1 MVTNND
7 SGNDFFSDSDMDSRI
22 KQVIPEGAELVR
34 QLHGLTTKDSIPLE
48 VSDTITTIQWWRFE
62 DQIFLIEKVA
72 EDYYMVHTPVCG
84 EVRFDAEN
92 KYREEFKDM
101 HRVQTNESGSSDMV
115 ISLAKNNRMGENEG
129 GEV

>member
-1 MVTNND
+1 M
-7 SGNDFFSDSDMDSRI
+7 I
-22 KQVIPEGAELVR
+22 
-34 QLHGLTTKDSIPLE
+34 
-48 VSDTITTIQWWRFE
+48 
-62 DQIFLIEKVA
+62 
-72 EDYYMVHTPVCG
+72 HTPVCG

-92 KYREEFKDM
+92 KYREEFKVM